1 MDPSTNTD
9 ARTRRTRGQASAA
22 MLAWMT
28 FLLLFALTG
37 GERGRFTERQPAPS
51 ASARPAR

>member
-1 MDPSTNTD
+1 VDPSTNTD
-9 ARTRRTRGQASAA
+9 ARTKRTRVQASAA

-37 GERGRFTERQPAPS
+37 GERGRFTERQPAPC
-51 ASARPAR
+51 ASVRAAP

>member
-1 MDPSTNTD
+1 MDPSTDTD
-9 ARTRRTRGQASAA
+9 ARTKKTRVQASAA

-37 GERGRFTERQPAPS
+37 GGRGRFTERQPAPS
-51 ASARPAR
+51 AAVRAAR